1 MNKACKVLANKLGM
15 KNTRT
20 TALKSSEDFVLI
32 TEDGTKFYGGDQN
45 WYYWEE
51 DKNKSAVAVYSGCA
65 SVAVANVFSYMSEN
79 NDKYK
84 FAANKEKRTKTVY
97 LKFMKLIY
105 DFIKPLQIFGISLGV
120 GSIFLMKRRLKKCA
134 NEYNIKFDMINAKKF
149 SKFNYLIDFIT
160 TALEK
165 DVPIMMLIG
174 FNGKNME
181 VYYDNGNVTKG
192 EFMYH
197 WVTVTELI
205 VDKDIE
211 EAVLRCSTW
220 GRSAYISLRDF
231 MKFEPVC
238 RGLLYII

>member
-1 MNKACKVLANKLGM
+1 MQHRGLALATTVSSVLTAMLFFVNLQKKIGNFGGRKLFESFCKTGIAAFVMAFVMKLMLMFTSSVIHSVAINLIAASIVGM
-15 KNTRT
+15 
-20 TALKSSEDFVLI
+20 VV
-32 TEDGTKFYGGDQN
+32 
-45 WYYWEE
+45 YYVMLQMLRVHELT
-51 DKNKSAVAVYSGCA
+51 VAVE
-65 SVAVANVFSYMSEN
+65 M
-79 NDKYK
+79 
-84 FAANKEKRTKTVY
+84 
-97 LKFMKLIY
+97 I
-105 DFIKPLQIFGISLGV
+105 Q
-120 GSIFLMKRRLKKCA
+120 RRLKKYA
-134 NEYNIKFDMINAKKF
+134 NAYNIKFDMINAKKF

-181 VYYDNGNVTKG
+181 VYYDNGSVTKG